1 MWPQGV
7 TLIFVGGHRQIG
19 HLYEDN
25 SVCDAVGLG
34 GTWAARRRASRA
46 AFMRCRRSSLGESRR
61 TDCTC
66 HSHSLGSSSSL
77 DKRIGSDGVRASSKS
92 VLSSFAYVVSR
103 SMLHVPHTGALTA
116 EGPQTTRRRGCQC
129 GRMKWRNAVSTC
141 GIAYLATSS
150 DRPSRSKPGDVD
162 GAFVQMR
169 DVCWARPAHG
179 GRAPLRSGGA
189 LPISSPFS
197 LREFFSTSRPYTAFS
212 ATCRDVGSFVLG

>member
-25 SVCDAVGLG
+25 SVCGAVGLG

-77 DKRIGSDGVRASSKS
+77 DKRIGSNGVLVSSKAAS
-92 VLSSFAYVVSR
+92 GSLEDVASR
-103 SMLHVPHTGALTA
+103 SMLHVPHATTLTA
-116 EGPQTTRRRGCQC
+116 EGPQTTRRRCC
-129 GRMKWRNAVSTC
+129 ECARMKWRNVISTC

-179 GRAPLRSGGA
+179 GRAPLSTGGA

-197 LREFFSTSRPYTAFS
+197 L
-212 ATCRDVGSFVLG
+212 

>member
-129 GRMKWRNAVSTC
+129 GRTKWRNAVSTC

-150 DRPSRSKPGDVD
+150 DRPCRSKPGDVD

-197 LREFFSTSRPYTAFS
+197 LREFFSTSRPYTAFL